1 MQRNMC
7 SNKYEYMTLTP
18 VPNLIWE
25 LVFLFMISMLVTA
38 VWLHMSNMVLTS
50 FAVMPSGGLLI
61 SVRKQTFWL
70 KKRREYNIMI

>member
-1 MQRNMC
+1 MRL
-7 SNKYEYMTLTP
+7 EYRSAGG
-18 VPNLIWE
+18 I
-25 LVFLFMISMLVTA
+25 ISVMF
-38 VWLHMSNMVLTS
+38 LTS